1 MWRRRGWFRV
11 PLCWMMWSWRSHGHT
26 MSTEA
31 RPRVSEPEAPRRA
44 PPRILTEP
52 RRPARIRALHA
63 APWLAVGTVCLG
75 AFMGQLDASI
85 VATALPVIRT
95 NLHASIASVEWVVLV
110 YVLVLAGTVAAVGKI
125 ADRVGRKLLYT
136 YGFGI
141 FVAGSAAC
149 ALSPSLGV
157 LVLARLMQAI
167 GAVMLQ
173 ANSYALIR
181 DVLPATRL
189 GTGLGMQGAAQAVG
203 LSVGP
208 ALGGALTALG
218 GWRLIFLVNIPI
230 GLIGLALGWFLL
242 PRSTQHDPE
251 SRIDPSGTLLLA
263 AIPAA
268 VLGALSFAAE
278 SGTPGWVEPALVAL
292 VCLLVIAAVAR
303 QRKAPGSVLDAAL
316 VRVPAFVAGVSAALL
331 SYVVLFGCL
340 VAVPFHLEKSL
351 HVGPATAGLELS
363 ALPVALAV
371 VAPLGGAIRDR
382 IGPRVPTGLGML
394 LAAAGMALLAVS
406 ATRIDL
412 IVVALAI
419 AGAGMGLF
427 LAANN
432 AATMFAAPRQRA
444 GAAGG
449 LLNMG
454 RGLGTALGV
463 ALTSIVFASGH
474 GITSVAVLLLVVAI
488 LAGAISV
495 TWSPAVRPASS
506 V

>member
-1 MWRRRGWFRV
+1 
-11 PLCWMMWSWRSHGHT
+11 
-26 MSTEA
+26 
-31 RPRVSEPEAPRRA
+31 VSDPEAPRRA
-44 PPRILTEP
+44 SPRILTEP
-52 RRPARIRALHA
+52 RRPARIRALRA
-63 APWLAVGTVCLG
+63 APWLAVGTVCVG

-95 NLHASIASVEWVVLV
+95 NLHASIAAVEWVVLV
-110 YVLVLAGTVAAVGKI
+110 YVLVLAGTVAAVGRI

-149 ALSPSLGV
+149 AWSPSLGV
-157 LVLARLMQAI
+157 LVLARLGQAV

-181 DVLPATRL
+181 DVLPASRL
-189 GTGLGMQGAAQAVG
+189 GTGLGAQGAAQALG

-242 PRSTQHDPE
+242 PRSTQQDPE

-268 VLGALSFAAE
+268 VLGALSFAAQ
-278 SGTPGWVEPALVAL
+278 SGTPGWVEPALAGL
-292 VCLLVIAAVAR
+292 VVLLVIVAVTR
-303 QRKAPGSVLDAAL
+303 QRKAPGSVVDAAL
-316 VRVPAFVAGVSAALL
+316 VRSPGFVAGLSGALL
-331 SYVVLFGCL
+331 SYAVLFGCL
-340 VAVPFHLEKSL
+340 VAVPFYLEKSL
-351 HVGPATAGLELS
+351 HVGLVTVGLELS

-371 VAPLGGAIRDR
+371 VAPLGGAMSDR

-394 LAAAGMALLAVS
+394 VTAAGMALLAVA
-406 ATRIDL
+406 ATRTDL
-412 IVVALAI
+412 TVLALVI
-419 AGAGMGLF
+419 IGAGMGLF
-427 LAANN
+427 VAANN

-449 LLNMG
+449 LLNMA
-454 RGLGTALGV
+454 RGLGIALGV
-463 ALTSIVFASGH
+463 ALPSIIFASGR
-474 GITSVAVLLLVVAI
+474 GITSVAVLLLAVAI

-495 TWSPAVRPASS
+495 TWSPRRRPASA

>member
-1 MWRRRGWFRV
+1 
-11 PLCWMMWSWRSHGHT
+11 
-26 MSTEA
+26 
-31 RPRVSEPEAPRRA
+31 VSDPETPRRA
-44 PPRILTEP
+44 TPRILTEP
-52 RRPARIRALHA
+52 RRPARIRELHA
-63 APWLAVGTVCLG
+63 APWLAVGTVCVG

-95 NLHASIASVEWVVLV
+95 NLHASIAGVEWVVLV
-110 YVLVLAGTVAAVGKI
+110 YVLVLAGTVAAVGRV

-149 ALSPSLGV
+149 ALAPSLGL
-157 LVLARLMQAI
+157 LVLGRLVQAI

-181 DVLPATRL
+181 DVLPASRL
-189 GTGLGMQGAAQAVG
+189 GTGLGVQGAAQAVG

-230 GLIGLALGWFLL
+230 GLIGLALGWYLL
-242 PRSTQHDPE
+242 PRSTHHDPE
-251 SRIDPSGTLLLA
+251 SRLDPTGTLLLA

-268 VLGALSFAAE
+268 LLAALSFAAQ
-278 SGTPGWVEPALVAL
+278 PGLPPWIEPVLIGLAAI
-292 VCLLVIAAVAR
+292 LLVGAVAR
-303 QRKAPGSVLDAAL
+303 QRRFAGSVVDAAL
-316 VRVPAFVAGVSAALL
+316 VRVPSFLAGVIAALL

-340 VAVPFHLEKSL
+340 VAVPFFLEKEL
-351 HVGPATAGLELS
+351 HIGPAQAGLELS

-371 VAPLGGAIRDR
+371 VAPLGGVIRDR
-382 IGPRVPTGLGML
+382 IGPRVPTGAGMIL
-394 LAAAGMALLAVS
+394 TAAGMALLAAS
-406 ATRIDL
+406 ATRTDL
-412 IVVALAI
+412 TVVALAV

-427 LAANN
+427 VAANN

-449 LLNMG
+449 LLNMA

-463 ALTSIVFASGH
+463 ALTSLVFAAGR
-474 GITSVAVLLLVVAI
+474 GITSVAVLLLVTAI

-495 TWSPAVRPASS
+495 TWSGSADRVRSAV
-506 V
+506 

>member
-1 MWRRRGWFRV
+1 VSDPETPRRG
-11 PLCWMMWSWRSHGHT
+11 T
-26 MSTEA
+26 
-31 RPRVSEPEAPRRA
+31 
-44 PPRILTEP
+44 PRILTEP
-52 RRPARIRALHA
+52 RRPARIRALHS
-63 APWLAVGTVCLG
+63 APWLAVATVCVG

-110 YVLVLAGTVAAVGKI
+110 YVLVLAGTVAAVGKM

-141 FVAGSAAC
+141 FVVGSAAC
-149 ALSPSLGV
+149 AWSPSLGV
-157 LVLARLMQAI
+157 LVLARLVQAI

-181 DVLPATRL
+181 DVLPASRL
-189 GTGLGMQGAAQAVG
+189 GAGLGVQGAAQAVG

-218 GWRLIFLVNIPI
+218 GWRLIFIVNIPI

-242 PRSTQHDPE
+242 PRSTQHDTE
-251 SRIDPSGTLLLA
+251 SRIDPTGTLLLA
-263 AIPAA
+263 AVPAA
-268 VLGALSFAAE
+268 VLGALSFAAQ
-278 SGTPGWVEPALVAL
+278 SRTPRWVAPALAGV
-292 VCLLVIAAVAR
+292 VVVLVIAAVAR
-303 QRKAPGSVLDAAL
+303 QRYSPSSVIDAAL
-316 VRVPAFVAGVSAALL
+316 LRVPAFVAGISAALL

-340 VAVPFHLEKSL
+340 VAVPFFLEKSPSVQL
-351 HVGPATAGLELS
+351 WTVGLEIS
-363 ALPVALAV
+363 ALPVALALA
-371 VAPLGGAIRDR
+371 APLGGAMRDR
-382 IGPRVPTGLGML
+382 IGPRLPTGVGML

-406 ATRIDL
+406 ATRTDL

-419 AGAGMGLF
+419 AGAGLGLF
-427 LAANN
+427 VAANN

-449 LLNMG
+449 LLNMA

-463 ALTSIVFASGH
+463 AVPSIVLASGR
-474 GITSVAVLLLVVAI
+474 GITSVAVLLLAVAI
-488 LAGAISV
+488 LAGAVSV
-495 TWSPAVRPASS
+495 TWSPAGRPASP